1 MMVQKYFFIC
11 NYLLLIVLGFY
22 NYKKI
27 KESLPLKTFLFFLV
41 YSFFTEVAGMFF
53 AFYLKVST
61 AFIYNSWNIVSY
73 LFYTYFFLSKIENK
87 TKSLFIKGFAIIFVA
102 LFLINAL
109 FFQNYVNHI
118 FKNSIIL
125 GKVLMIVVIMI
136 YFTELLKSNLILNIK
151 ESLFFWISIGVFIYS
166 IGFIPVFVVAEYI
179 SYQGA
184 FRYITFGLNIVM
196 SLCFITGFLISK
208 KQYNV

>member
-1 MMVQKYFFIC
+1 MFQKYFFIC

-27 KESLPLKTFLFFLV
+27 KESIPLKMFLV
-41 YSFFTEVAGMFF
+41 FLIYSFFTEVAGMFF
-53 AFYLKVST
+53 AYYLKIST
-61 AFIYNSWNIVSY
+61 AFIYNSWNLVSY
-73 LFYTYFFLSKIENK
+73 LFYTFFFLSKIGNK
-87 TKSLFIKGFAIIFVA
+87 TKSAFIKGFAAIFIA
-102 LFLINAL
+102 LFLINGL
-109 FFQNYVNHI
+109 FFQNYVTHI
-118 FKNSIIL
+118 FSNNIIL
-125 GKVLMIVVIMI
+125 GKILMIVTIMI
-136 YFTELLKSNLILNIK
+136 YFTELLKSDLILNIK

-184 FRYITFGLNIVM
+184 FRYITFGLNIIM

-208 KQYNV
+208 KQYNI

>member
-1 MMVQKYFFIC
+1 MFQKYFFIC
-11 NYLLLIVLGFY
+11 NYLLLIALGIY
-22 NYKKI
+22 HYKKI
-27 KESLPLKTFLFFLV
+27 KDSLPLKMFLFFLV
-41 YSFFTEVAGMFF
+41 YSFFTEVAGMVF
-53 AFYLKVST
+53 AYYLKVNT

-73 LFYTYFFLSKIENK
+73 LFYTYFFLSKIGSQNK
-87 TKSLFIKGFAIIFVA
+87 RILIKSFAAIFSA

-109 FFQNYVNHI
+109 LFQNYMNQI
-118 FKNSIIL
+118 FSSNIIL
-125 GKVLMIVVIMI
+125 GKILMIVTIML
-136 YFTELLKSNLILNIK
+136 YYTELLKSDLILNIR

-166 IGFIPVFVVAEYI
+166 IGFVPVFVIAEYI

-184 FRYITFGLNIVM
+184 FRYITFGLNILM

>member
-1 MMVQKYFFIC
+1 MLQKYFFIC
-11 NYLLLIVLGFY
+11 NYLLLIVVGLY

-27 KESLPLKTFLFFLV
+27 KDSLPLKMFLFFLV
-41 YSFFTEVAGMFF
+41 YSFFTELTGMIL

-87 TKSLFIKGFAIIFVA
+87 TKGLYIKGFAILFVA

-109 FFQNYVNHI
+109 FFQNYLNYI
-118 FKNSIIL
+118 FKNNIIL
-125 GKVLMIVVIMI
+125 GKILMIVVIMI
-136 YFTELLKSNLILNIK
+136 YFTELLKSDLILNIK
-151 ESLFFWISIGVFIYS
+151 KSLFFWVSIGVFIYS

-184 FRYITFGLNIVM
+184 FRYITIGLNIAM
-196 SLCFITGFLISK
+196 SLCFVTGFLISK
-208 KQYNV
+208 KQYNA

>member
-1 MMVQKYFFIC
+1 MFQKYFFIC

-27 KESLPLKTFLFFLV
+27 KESFPLKMFLFFLV

-53 AFYLKVST
+53 AFYSKVNT
-61 AFIYNSWNIVSY
+61 AVIYNSWNVVNY
-73 LFYTYFFLSKIENK
+73 LFYTYFFLGKIENK
-87 TKSLFIKGFAIIFVA
+87 TKSLFIKGFAAIFIV
-102 LFLINAL
+102 LFLVNAL
-109 FFQNYVNHI
+109 FFQNYLNHI
-118 FKNSIIL
+118 FKNNIIL
-125 GKVLMIVVIMI
+125 GKVFMIVVIMI
-136 YFTELLKSNLILNIK
+136 YFTELLKSDLILNIK

-166 IGFIPVFVVAEYI
+166 IGFIPVFVIAEYI

-184 FRYITFGLNIVM
+184 FRYITFGLNILT

-208 KQYNV
+208 KQYNL

>member
-1 MMVQKYFFIC
+1 MFQKYFFIC

-27 KESLPLKTFLFFLV
+27 KESFPLKMFLFFLV

-87 TKSLFIKGFAIIFVA
+87 TKSLFIKGFAIIFVT
-102 LFLINAL
+102 LFLISAL
-109 FFQNYVNHI
+109 FSQNYLSYI
-118 FKNSIIL
+118 FKNNIIL

-136 YFTELLKSNLILNIK
+136 YFTELLKSDMILNIK

-184 FRYITFGLNIVM
+184 FRYITIGLNIVM
-196 SLCFITGFLISK
+196 SLCFIMGFLISK
-208 KQYNV
+208 RQYNV